1 MYRFGALR
9 ARLDTGWP
17 DGLEDGAL
25 AQVTPGLMRSWLVR
39 GSRRFAVDPRRR
51 FGRNGGARRLLANE
65 AEAAPARHGAW
76 GGLVSALQRHTVH
89 GELSQL
95 PKEDRQI
102 LSMAY
107 LYGHTN
113 REIAEMLD
121 VSVSTVRRRLSQA
134 LSRLDESMRRAG
146 LWVSILAL
154 GALALYNRLN
164 HSARATRLPATLAAV
179 AAGTATVVTL
189 GVVAVGPAATP
200 AAASPE
206 QHHVRTGGVFPHVAA
221 RATVV
226 VTATITSTTA
236 AIKSKIARTAPAR
249 QDTTAEDETQDQNE
263 TDENTSDDGGPTG
276 VPRNGTHS
284 RTTGK
289 ASSGKHAG

>member
-1 MYRFGALR
+1 VYRFGALR

-17 DGLEDGAL
+17 DGVEDGGST
-25 AQVTPGLMRSWLVR
+25 QVTPGLMRSWLVR

-65 AEAAPARHGAW
+65 IDTAPSRHGAW

-95 PKEDRQI
+95 SKEDRQI

-113 REIAEMLD
+113 REIAQMLD
-121 VSVSTVRRRLSQA
+121 VSISTVRRRLSQA
-134 LSRLDESMRRAG
+134 LSRLEESMRRAG
-146 LWVSILAL
+146 LWISLFAL

-164 HSARATRLPATLAAV
+164 HSARGTRLPATLAAV

-189 GVVAVGPAATP
+189 GVVAVGPTAAP
-200 AAASPE
+200 AAASPA
-206 QHHVRTGGVFPHVAA
+206 QHRVHAGVVFPHAA
-221 RATVV
+221 LHATVV
-226 VTATITSTTA
+226 VTTTTSRTA
-236 AIKSKIARTAPAR
+236 NVKSKIARTESTR
-249 QDTTAEDETQDQNE
+249 LDTTSEDETQDR
-263 TDENTSDDGGPTG
+263 DEADDDSSDGSRPAD
-276 VPRNGTHS
+276 VPRNSTHS
-284 RTTGK
+284 RAPGK
-289 ASSGKHAG
+289 GSSSLHLS